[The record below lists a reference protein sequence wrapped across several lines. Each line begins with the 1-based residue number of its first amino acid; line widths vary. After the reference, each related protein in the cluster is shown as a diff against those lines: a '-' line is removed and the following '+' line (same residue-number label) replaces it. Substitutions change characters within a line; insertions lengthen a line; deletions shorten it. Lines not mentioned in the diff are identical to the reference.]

1 MTNYLLSI
9 DPGISTGVALLSYTD
24 ETAPVLEKA
33 WQFRDGAEGLNEFMN
48 VWTIRDSL
56 ADPTF
61 FAIDEWPDWVPA
73 TVIAEKFNPRG
84 SGQGF
89 SYTAASLEPLRCE
102 GVLVAHGLP
111 DEYVSPPQ
119 QYFAGG
125 KGKAEKKR
133 LQHRA
138 LRDLGYYVTGSM
150 VDSPDADDTRS
161 CIAHA
166 LSYLSR
172 SGHRPSYN
180 MISEWTERST

>member
-1 MTNYLLSI
+1 MTNYILSI
-9 DPGISTGVALLSYTD
+9 DPGVSSGVALLSYTD
-24 ETAPVLEKA
+24 ETDPVLEKA
-33 WQFRDGAEGLNEFMN
+33 FQFRGGAEALNS
-48 VWTIRDSL
+48 WIRSNLWELELLYDGPFTS
-56 ADPTF
+56 
-61 FAIDEWPDWVPA
+61 IC
-73 TVIAEKFNPRG
+73 EKFSPRG

-89 SYTAASLEPLRCE
+89 AYTSASLEPLKCE

-111 DEYVSPPQ
+111 NEYVSPPQ

-138 LRDLGYYVTGSM
+138 LKDMGYYVTGSM

-166 LSYLSR
+166 LSYLTR
-172 SGHRPSYN
+172 TGHKPTYN
-180 MISEWTERST
+180 MISEWTEKNTQ